1 MPAQPKLKE
10 TVTSVLNQYRVAANI
25 TGIFLIVITV
35 LYAIRL
41 ATSTDLWMAGPHG
54 FLTFEHFV
62 LVDGDRQGLP
72 TVGIN
77 LTSIILIVHG
87 WLYVFY
93 LYTDFRLWSLL
104 KWSLWRF
111 LLIAAGGVVPFL
123 SFIAERHYRK
133 TTLTELETLKG

>member
-1 MPAQPKLKE
+1 MPAQSNLKE

-35 LYAIRL
+35 LYVIRL

-123 SFIAERHYRK
+123 SFIAERYYRK
-133 TTLTELETLKG
+133 ITLTELENLKG

>member
-1 MPAQPKLKE
+1 MPAQPNLKE

>member
-1 MPAQPKLKE
+1 MPAQPTLKE

-93 LYTDFRLWSLL
+93 LYADFRLWSLL

-133 TTLTELETLKG
+133 ITLAELENLKG